1 MLLSVRK
8 YRLSVLSSSSCGFC
22 LMLQPRSQ
30 VTIWGTVCIINDA
43 AAFSKGRCLSGCF
56 ADRETQAFQDLARS
70 PRKLSHGAGSAPLAS
85 WLLSLIT
92 AFLRGFLRLC
102 LSNVLGWLV
111 NLGPPW
117 KLQKKEWKCQRKV
130 ACMHW
135 ISSAP
140 IQQKLQTSHFLQHFV
155 VPSFPGM
162 LLGSYTEGFCR
173 RRTRVQSSIKAEL
186 LS

>member
-1 MLLSVRK
+1 MLLRFQKEGV
-8 YRLSVLSSSSCGFC
+8 YQDVLQIGKHRHSKTWQGHPESSATEQGAH
-22 LMLQPRSQ
+22 
-30 VTIWGTVCIINDA
+30 GCIGLLV
-43 AAFSKGRCLSGCF
+43 AFSNHCF
-56 ADRETQAFQDLARS
+56 PERISQIVFVKCAD
-70 PRKLSHGAGSAPLAS
+70 
-85 WLLSLIT
+85 
-92 AFLRGFLRLC
+92 
-102 LSNVLGWLV
+102 LGWLV

-186 LS
+186 LC